1 MSDCFRGRR
10 ATRRPLD
17 TQPHGR
23 RGRHR
28 RQDRLHR
35 DAALEASDL
44 TLVRGDLIVAADAV
58 RLSRRTL
65 RIIRSNLCWAF
76 AHDVAA
82 LPLAAPGMLNPM
94 IPGAAMA
101 FSSVFVVPTACGC
114 AASPASL
121 DSRTTMPPVR
131 HHDGYRRRR
140 EIARA

>member
-76 AHDVAA
+76 AHNVAA
-82 LPLAAPGMLNPM
+82 LPLAAAGDDQPDDHRSGDGVQL
-94 IPGAAMA
+94 GARRPNGLRLSR
-101 FSSVFVVPTACGC
+101 FTSVT
-114 AASPASL
+114 
-121 DSRTTMPPVR
+121 R
-131 HHDGYRRRR
+131 
-140 EIARA
+140 